1 MIESAVLEV
10 AARSVQVPMADVFAG
25 IDPLV

>member
-1 MIESAVLEV
+1 MSESAVLEV
-10 AARSVQVPMADVFAG
+10 AALNVQLLMADVFAG

>member
-10 AARSVQVPMADVFAG
+10 AARNVQLLMADVFAG
-25 IDPLV
+25 IDPPV

>member
-10 AARSVQVPMADVFAG
+10 AARNVQVPMADVFAG
-25 IDPLV
+25 IDPRV